1 MTKIIKGFSQFV
13 NENFEKPSGK
23 RWQIEIELDDTHCDY
38 QTPEDLGPEIA
49 YAIDGMSTEDYRVD
63 SKTIEIEHWSISD
76 FWEDE
81 DEDERIYGINPIVTF
96 EVVTGPDATVKDL
109 TSWCKKEING
119 PLSELAG
126 VKELMN
132 EGSGPAHTLLRK
144 AFADRGSKPD
154 KGFIEDF
161 RKLKDNPEEYKR
173 FKDISMRTK
182 DYRQQQYDTSQM
194 KKLKPENLIWKIGN
208 YFGDPGDVW
217 IKDLVDEFLNSNMS
231 FDELC
236 QAIADNP
243 NVNPAHGFEK
253 IKSILSRGY

>member
-1 MTKIIKGFSQFV
+1 MKPIIKGFSQFV
-13 NENFEKPSGK
+13 
-23 RWQIEIELDDTHCDY
+23 
-38 QTPEDLGPEIA
+38 
-49 YAIDGMSTEDYRVD
+49 
-63 SKTIEIEHWSISD
+63 
-76 FWEDE
+76 
-81 DEDERIYGINPIVTF
+81 
-96 EVVTGPDATVKDL
+96 
-109 TSWCKKEING
+109 
-119 PLSELAG
+119 
-126 VKELMN
+126 N

-182 DYRQQQYDTSQM
+182 DYRQNYSQQQYETSQM
-194 KKLKPENLIWKIGN
+194 KKLKPENLIWRIGD

-231 FDELC
+231 FDQLC

-253 IKSILSRGY
+253 IKSILYRGY